1 MSLHSD
7 SSAIRKHLAIA
18 QESAAPTLI
27 AKRCAC
33 GKAAFARQLAQHGRC
48 VACQLADRVATLA
61 PGDLDKLKHALG
73 AVSNQPKRDWGFRNY
88 YNACSED
95 PAMLRLVAA
104 GFMSRGRVI
113 EADSAYFHATR
124 IGCKV
129 AGLSGARIGRAMGD
143 QA

>member
-1 MSLHSD
+1 MMYDLSHTERHHR
-7 SSAIRKHLAIA
+7 ANNV
-18 QESAAPTLI
+18 ETAPISLI

-33 GKAAFARQLAQHGRC
+33 GKAAFARQLAQHGKC
-48 VACQLADRVATLA
+48 VACQLADRVAMLA
-61 PGDLDKLKHALG
+61 PGDIDKLKHALG

-129 AGLSGARIGRAMGD
+129 AGLSGAHIGRAMGE